1 MSLELKIEELTKQVA
16 KLTEVMTFLVSNPAT
31 AIYTPEQKTEQAV
44 PVETTKA
51 GPVATPAKVVNADDV
66 TGLCL
71 SLSRRDPA
79 NKLKIKELLTSYKA
93 SKVSDLSETNL
104 AEFAA
109 KLEQL

>member
-31 AIYTPEQKTEQAV
+31 AIYTPEQKTEQAAV
-44 PVETTKA
+44 VETAKSE
-51 GPVATPAKVVNADDV
+51 PVAVPAKTVNADDV

-79 NKLKIKELLTSYKA
+79 NKLKIKDLLTSYKA

>member
-31 AIYTPEQKTEQAV
+31 AIYAPEQTAAG
-44 PVETTKA
+44 ETTKA
-51 GPVATPAKVVNADDV
+51 EPVAAPAKAVNADDV

>member
-31 AIYTPEQKTEQAV
+31 AIYTPEQKTEQSA
-44 PVETTKA
+44 PVETVKPE
-51 GPVATPAKVVNADDV
+51 PVKTVNADDV
-66 TGLCL
+66 TALCL
-71 SLSRRDPA
+71 SLSRKDPA

-93 SKVSDLSETNL
+93 SKVSDLNETNL

>member
-16 KLTEVMTFLVSNPAT
+16 ELTKVMTFLVSNPAT
-31 AIYTPEQKTEQAV
+31 AIYNPEQKSVETPVSEPVKTEQVKEAA
-44 PVETTKA
+44 KA
-51 GPVATPAKVVNADDV
+51 VNADDV

-71 SLSRRDPA
+71 SLSRKDPA

-93 SKVSDLSETNL
+93 SKVSDLNESNL

>member
-31 AIYTPEQKTEQAV
+31 AIYAPEQKIEQPA
-44 PVETTKA
+44 PVEAAKPE
-51 GPVATPAKVVNADDV
+51 PVKNVNADDV

-79 NKLKIKELLTSYKA
+79 NKLKIKELLASYKA

>member
-31 AIYTPEQKTEQAV
+31 AIYTPEQKTEQSA
-44 PVETTKA
+44 PVETVKPA
-51 GPVATPAKVVNADDV
+51 PAKTVNADDV
-66 TGLCL
+66 TALCL
-71 SLSRRDPA
+71 SLSRKDPA

>member
-1 MSLELKIEELTKQVA
+1 MSLELKIEELTKHVA
-16 KLTEVMTFLVSNPAT
+16 KLTEVMVFLVSNPAT
-31 AIYTPEQKTEQAV
+31 AIYTPEQKTEQPA
-44 PVETTKA
+44 PVETVKPD
-51 GPVATPAKVVNADDV
+51 PVKTVNADDV
-66 TGLCL
+66 TALCL
-71 SLSRRDPA
+71 SLSRKDPS

>member
-1 MSLELKIEELTKQVA
+1 MPLELKIEELTKQVA

-31 AIYTPEQKTEQAV
+31 AIYTPEHKTEQPA
-44 PVETTKA
+44 PVETVEAAKPE
-51 GPVATPAKVVNADDV
+51 PVKTVNADDV
-66 TGLCL
+66 TALCL
-71 SLSRRDPA
+71 SLSRKDPA

-93 SKVSDLSETNL
+93 SKVSDLNETNL